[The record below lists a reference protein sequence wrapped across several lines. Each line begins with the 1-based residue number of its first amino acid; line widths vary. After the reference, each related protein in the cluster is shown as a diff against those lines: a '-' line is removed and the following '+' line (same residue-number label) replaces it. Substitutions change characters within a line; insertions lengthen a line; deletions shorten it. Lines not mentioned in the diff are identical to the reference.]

1 MPAPTLLWLS
11 RIACACDAVLW
22 LSRNASR
29 GSRYDASR
37 GFWSGGGGDERS
49 SSREKYTL
57 TGFSTRDATRSL
69 PVPGSARESH
79 ASAG

>member
-22 LSRNASR
+22 LSR
-29 GSRYDASR
+29 YASR
-37 GFWSGGGGDERS
+37 GFGSGGGGDDRS

-57 TGFSTRDATRSL
+57 TGFSTRDATRSRFGGVWRPP
-69 PVPGSARESH
+69 PVPGSARGPH